1 VARTSLAVYR
11 RFARY
16 YDLIY
21 HGLVDYE
28 GDVNFLERV
37 FRRFRTAPKTIL
49 DLGCGT
55 GNHALPMARRGYRV
69 TGIDQSREMLALAR
83 KKAASLR
90 TRPRFVHADMRSFHL
105 GRTFDAAV
113 CMFGA
118 FGYVLPERD
127 AVRSLRSVHAHLEP
141 GGLYVFEFWQG
152 SAARPAPF
160 ESWLD
165 VRRKNLEIVRL
176 EVARYDPR
184 TGRLPWE
191 FQLIV
196 LEGRRL
202 IDRFEE
208 VHTIQTYSLPGM
220 RDLLRRGGF
229 DLIGAFAG
237 TNKKKTFAPVT
248 PTTFRIMTVARAK

>member
-1 VARTSLAVYR
+1 
-11 RFARY
+11 
-16 YDLIY
+16 
-21 HGLVDYE
+21 
-28 GDVNFLERV
+28 
-37 FRRFRTAPKTIL
+37 
-49 DLGCGT
+49 
-55 GNHALPMARRGYRV
+55 MARRGYRV

-208 VHTIQTYSLPGM
+208 VHTIQTYSIPGM

-248 PTTFRIMTVARAK
+248 PTTFRIMAVARAK

>member
-1 VARTSLAVYR
+1 VYR

>member
-1 VARTSLAVYR
+1 VYR

-248 PTTFRIMTVARAK
+248 PTTFRIMAVARAK